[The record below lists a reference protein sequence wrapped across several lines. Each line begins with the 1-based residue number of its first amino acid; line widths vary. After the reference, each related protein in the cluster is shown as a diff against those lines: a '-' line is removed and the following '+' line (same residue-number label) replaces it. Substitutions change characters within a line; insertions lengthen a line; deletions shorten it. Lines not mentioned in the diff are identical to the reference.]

1 MSESMENR
9 DGKIW
14 MDGCWV
20 EWREA
25 KVHVLTHTLHYGLGV
40 FEGIRCYD
48 AEATT
53 PGQTAGPAIF
63 RLEEH
68 IDRLFRSAHIL
79 TMKIPFSFEEVMQA
93 CTEVIQKNHLRSGY
107 IRPIAF
113 YGAEG
118 MGLNP
123 ASCKVHVSVAAW
135 EWGAYLGE
143 EGMKNGIRIKT
154 SSYTRHHPNVTMTRA
169 KTVGN
174 YPNSILAKTEALSC
188 GFDEALL
195 LDTEGYVA
203 EGSGENIFI
212 LTRKGILLTPPLDSA
227 LDGITRDTVIQ
238 LAKEM
243 DLTVK
248 EQRFPRDEVWI
259 AEEAFFT
266 GTAAEITPIRALDGR
281 QIGAGIAGPVTK
293 NIQKLFFDVVHGR
306 HPRHKEW
313 LTFVEKNNHG

>member
-1 MSESMENR
+1 MSESMENK

-14 MDGCWV
+14 MDGHWV
-20 EWREA
+20 DWREA

-48 AEATT
+48 AESTS
-53 PGQTAGPAIF
+53 QNQQAGPAVF
-63 RLEEH
+63 RLKEH

-79 TMKIPFSFEEVMQA
+79 AIKIPFSVEEIMQA
-93 CTEVIQKNHLRSGY
+93 CMEVIRANQLRSGY
-107 IRPIAF
+107 IRPIIF

-123 ASCKVHVSVAAW
+123 ASCRVHVSVAAW

-143 EGMKNGIRIKT
+143 DGIKNGIRIKT
-154 SSYTRHHPNVTMTRA
+154 SSYTRHHPNITMTRA

-174 YPNSILAKTEALSC
+174 YPNSILAKTEALEC

-212 LTRKGILLTPPLDSA
+212 LRRDGVLLTPSLDSA
-227 LDGITRDTVIQ
+227 LDGITRDTVIR
-238 LAKEM
+238 LAKE
-243 DLTVK
+243 LNIPVQ

-266 GTAAEITPIRALDGR
+266 GTAAEITPIRSLDGR
-281 QIGAGIAGPVTK
+281 QIGGGMAGPVTK
-293 NIQKLFFDVVHGR
+293 KIQKLFFDVVHGR
-306 HPRHKEW
+306 HPLHKGW
-313 LTFVEKNNHG
+313 LTFVE

>member
-1 MSESMENR
+1 MSKSMEDR

-14 MDGCWV
+14 MDGHWV

-25 KVHVLTHTLHYGLGV
+25 KVHILTHTLHYGYGV
-40 FEGIRCYD
+40 FEGIRCY
-48 AEATT
+48 ATES
-53 PGQTAGPAIF
+53 GPAVF
-63 RLEEH
+63 RLSEH
-68 IDRLFRSAHIL
+68 VERLFRSAHIL
-79 TMKIPFSFEEVMQA
+79 NMKVPFTVQEVTAA
-93 CTEVIQKNHLRSGY
+93 CIEVIRANRLRSGY
-107 IRPIAF
+107 IRPIIF

-123 ASCKVHVSVAAW
+123 ASCRVRAAVAAW

-143 EGMKNGIRIKT
+143 EGMANGIRIKT

-169 KTVGN
+169 KSVGN
-174 YPNSILAKTEALSC
+174 YPNSVLAKTEALAS

-212 LTRKGILLTPPLDSA
+212 LQRNGTLLTPPLDSA
-227 LDGITRDTVIQ
+227 LEGITRDTVIQ
-238 LAKEM
+238 LAAEM
-243 DLTVK
+243 NIPVR

-266 GTAAEITPIRALDGR
+266 GTAAEITPIRELDGR
-281 QIGAGIAGPVTK
+281 QIGKGSAGPVTK
-293 NIQKLFFDVVHGR
+293 QIQQRFFDVVHGR
-306 HPRHKEW
+306 HPRHVGW
-313 LTFVEKNNHG
+313 LTFVE

>member
-1 MSESMENR
+1 MSGSMEDK

-14 MDGCWV
+14 LDNELV
-20 EWREA
+20 DWRQA

-48 AEATT
+48 
-53 PGQTAGPAIF
+53 GQNGPVVF
-63 RLEEH
+63 RLKAH

-79 TMKIPFSFEEVMQA
+79 GMKIPYTSEQIQQA
-93 CTEVIQKNHLRSGY
+93 CLDTIRANGLRACY
-107 IRPIAF
+107 IRPLAF

-123 ASCKVHVSVAAW
+123 KPCRVHAVVATW

-143 EGMKNGIRIKT
+143 EGMAKGIRVKT
-154 SSYTRHHPNVTMTRA
+154 SSYTRHHPNVVMTRA
-169 KTVGN
+169 KACGN

-212 LTRKGILLTPPLDSA
+212 LRDGVLKTPPLDSA
-227 LDGITRDTVIQ
+227 LDGITRDTVKM
-238 LAKEM
+238 LATE
-243 DLTVK
+243 LGLPIV
-248 EQRFPRDEVWI
+248 EQRFPRDEVLI
-259 AEEAFFT
+259 ADEAFFT
-266 GTAAEITPIRALDGR
+266 GTAAEITPIRELDGR
-281 QIGAGIAGPVTK
+281 QIGQGSAGPVTK
-293 NIQKLFFDVVHGR
+293 EIQKRFFDVVNGR
-306 HPRHKEW
+306 NDKYRSW
-313 LTFVEKNNHG
+313 LTPVA